1 MKKETRR
8 LATAAAQDATL
19 SVAALAL
26 CVAAPARA
34 GELGH
39 YSPAIADIRDYMMPA
54 KPGFYFKEY
63 DLFYTTH
70 TFKDRN
76 GDSVKS
82 FPLPGGGT
90 ATPKID
96 VNLFVLAPTFMWLPD
111 WDVLGGHY
119 GAYIIPTFGNTSLG
133 ASLRTETGFGRSV
146 DDSSFGVGD
155 LFVEPLWLGWNREHW
170 DFNVGYGFY
179 APVGKYDS
187 GAADNIGLGFWS
199 HQLQGAVAWYPVKD
213 RTTAIVAAVTYEFNQ
228 EVKDSDITPGQRLS
242 INLGADQLV
251 PLGASGFV
259 LDLGAGLY
267 GQWQTTNDTGSE
279 ALQPGVH
286 DQVYGIGPEI
296 GLIYVPWEAAATLK
310 WQHEFLAHNR
320 FEGDY
325 LTLNF
330 AAAF

>member
-8 LATAAAQDATL
+8 LATAAAQAATL

-39 YSPAIADIRDYMMPA
+39 YSPALADIRDYMMPA

-63 DLFYTTH
+63 DYFYTTD

-76 GDSVKS
+76 GDKVKTI
-82 FPLPGGGT
+82 PLPGGGT
-90 ATPKID
+90 ATLNVD
-96 VNLFVLAPTFMWLPD
+96 VNLFVLAPAFMWISD

-119 GAYIIPTFGNTSLG
+119 GAYIIPTFGNSSLG
-133 ASLRTETGFGRSV
+133 ASLATTTGFGRSV
-146 DDSSFGVGD
+146 DDSGFGIGD

-179 APVGKYDS
+179 APVGKFQQGD
-187 GAADNIGLGFWS
+187 ADNIGLGFWS
-199 HQLQGAVAWYPVKD
+199 HQFQSAVAWYPVKE
-213 RTTAIVAAVTYEFNQ
+213 RTTAIVAAVTYEINQ
-228 EVKDSDITPGQRLS
+228 EVEDSDVTPGQRLS

-259 LDLGAGLY
+259 LDLGLGLY
-267 GQWQTTNDTGSE
+267 GQWQTTDDTGSGVF
-279 ALQPGVH
+279 QPGVH
-286 DQVYGIGPEI
+286 DQIYGFGPEV
-296 GLIYVPWEAAATLK
+296 GLIYVPWNAALTLK
-310 WQHEFLAHNR
+310 WQHEFLAQNR
-320 FEGDY
+320 FEGENV
-325 LTLNF
+325 TLNF
-330 AAAF
+330 GAGF